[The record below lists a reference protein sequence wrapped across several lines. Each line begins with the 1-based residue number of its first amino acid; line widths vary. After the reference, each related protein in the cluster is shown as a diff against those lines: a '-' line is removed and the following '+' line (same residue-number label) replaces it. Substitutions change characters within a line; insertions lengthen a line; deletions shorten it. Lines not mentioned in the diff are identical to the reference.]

1 MQCHDCMQGL
11 TSAAL
16 SAGLHDQFVSFHS
29 VFLSMFF
36 GPLGLL
42 SHLITQARVLCLIQD
57 PLVAIDC
64 TEGTDLWMSPSQ
76 QWRQELQLQ
85 PGVQTCLHFLG

>member
-1 MQCHDCMQGL
+1 MHCHDCMQGL

-42 SHLITQARVLCLIQD
+42 SHLITQARVCCSIAD
-57 PLVAIDC
+57 PLVAIGC
-64 TEGTDLWMSPSQ
+64 TEGTDLWLSPHQ
-76 QWRQELQLQ
+76 QQRQQLQLQ
-85 PGVQTCLHFLG
+85 TFLQFPG

>member
-1 MQCHDCMQGL
+1 MQCHGCMQGL

-42 SHLITQARVLCLIQD
+42 SHLITQARVFCSTAN
-57 PLVAIDC
+57 PLVAIEC
-64 TEGTDLWMSPSQ
+64 TEGTGLWLSPSQ
-76 QWRQELQLQ
+76 Q
-85 PGVQTCLHFLG
+85 